1 MRELAKDFGISVTFH
16 SFRQE
21 LSYSAFL
28 HTHTGG
34 CESDL
39 PPGRNREHLE
49 RTVENPAYTTCDAAS
64 GVSRDAWRF
73 ALTCENLR
81 TPVTFISSQ
90 QFITAQTPLR
100 PRVITGTFGYQ
111 F

>member
-49 RTVENPAYTTCDAAS
+49 RTVREPGLHDLRRSNRGLEGCLAFRAHLREPDRLERQHFHQLTAIHHRADAAQ
-64 GVSRDAWRF
+64 A
-73 ALTCENLR
+73 
-81 TPVTFISSQ
+81 
-90 QFITAQTPLR
+90 
-100 PRVITGTFGYQ
+100 
-111 F
+111 